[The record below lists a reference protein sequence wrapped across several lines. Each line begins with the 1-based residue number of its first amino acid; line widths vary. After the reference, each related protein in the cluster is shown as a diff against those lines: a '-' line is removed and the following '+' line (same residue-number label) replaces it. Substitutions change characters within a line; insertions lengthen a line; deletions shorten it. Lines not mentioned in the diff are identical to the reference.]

1 MDIAYLGLTEGQSC
15 IYVRKF
21 SLVLFLDE
29 AGKPQGTHASNFV
42 KFPSQLPS
50 SLKAVLVIL

>member
-1 MDIAYLGLTEGQSC
+1 MDILYLGLTEGQSC

-21 SLVLFLDE
+21 SLVLLLDE
-29 AGKPQGTHASNFV
+29 AGKPQGSNFV

-50 SLKAVLVIL
+50 SLEAVLVIL